1 MNMSEFIGQEGA
13 FLELAQQRNLI
24 FYHKGYFSQNIV
36 AAMSEVVKLQLE
48 VAGVGAPIRRKL
60 FSSFIELS
68 QNIVHYSSDLLV
80 VGQAQG
86 GAIREGAVYMVTE
99 GARHLILCVNP
110 IATAA
115 VKDLR
120 ETLEPLRNMSV
131 DEIKQAYKASLR
143 ADTPAQSKGAGL
155 GFLTMAR
162 DASEPLEFAFF
173 PRAHDP
179 ETTLFRLKT
188 TIHG

>member
-1 MNMSEFIGQEGA
+1 MSEFLGQDCA

-24 FYHKGYFSQNIV
+24 FYHKGYFSHNIV

-48 VAGVGAPIRRKL
+48 VAGVGAPTRRKL
-60 FSSFIELS
+60 FSAFIELS
-68 QNIVHYSSDLLV
+68 QNIVHYSSDLLIDR
-80 VGQAQG
+80 QEQG
-86 GAIREGAVYMVTE
+86 GTIREGAMYIVTE
-99 GARHLILCVNP
+99 GERHLILCVNP
-110 IATAA
+110 IATTA

-120 ETLEPLRNMSV
+120 ETLEPLRNMSL

-173 PRAHDP
+173 PRVDDP

-188 TIHG
+188 II